1 MLHKFTSQIFRNIVV
16 VGPLTANLLH
26 RNPHWSFWRNLNSIG
41 WTKNQ
46 EHKWILR
53 LAKRSV
59 GSAEG
64 EEGAGRKKKDAS
76 PKKNRTKKVRNADKK
91 GKEELASA
99 KEHTSS
105 ESTGPIEEQQAFVK
119 EHPSSKEPDQ
129 NSTKEEY
136 IRDTKQRIISSWRYI
151 YYEAK
156 KLHKKKYRFRKIR
169 EARAA
174 AEEKARRDAGFEK
187 IRIFGPNPYE
197 LVGHILSDVSKRKEQ
212 IEKFMEQEKALR
224 KEENLLSGIVDYSY
238 SILFGGVISDFL
250 SNKFYV
256 IQDIEYFFAR
266 INQKNRG
273 SEYSD
278 YALLSQELYMTSL
291 LYAFMNAQRDRLRKE
306 KNRYSKDQ
314 KERIDPK
321 DEDKSITKDDSSKDQ
336 KERIDPKDED
346 KSITKDDSS
355 KDQKERIDPKDE
367 DKSKTKD
374 DSSKDQKER
383 IDPKDEDKSKTK
395 DGGPGKGKRKGK
407 KGKNNGGDAGAP
419 LSDSPK
425 DEDKS
430 KTKDGGPGKGKRKG
444 KKGKN
449 NGGDG
454 GDGGDAGAPL
464 SDSPKVD
471 SDYPLEDPWDV
482 PPYPKDD
489 SYYPNPKD
497 DSDYPN
503 PKDDSDD
510 SDDSDNPLEGLDFPF
525 DHQDT
530 DWDYTERDCDDQYCD
545 LNDRDI
551 SLETEAY
558 IQERYESVLKSI
570 EEYKIKN
577 RYESFSYK
585 KYSDPAEYSE
595 PTKDFPDQ
603 DQEGSKNFAHL
614 WVQCENCYGI
624 NYKKY
629 FFQTKLNI
637 CEHCGS
643 HLKMS
648 SSERIDLPVDP
659 GTWVPMDEDMISTDP
674 IEFDRNTTKI
684 IIPPIEFD
692 RNPTKIIIPPNK
704 EEEADDTNKDL
715 FCHCKC
721 NCNKKSC
728 KKDQSSAFCNNNRLF
743 TENHK
748 KEFQFNICLCDCEK
762 SKKEFQCHEKN
773 CQCDKSKK
781 EFHCHEKNCQ
791 CHEKNCQCH
800 ETNCQCHETNCQ
812 CHETNCQCHET
823 NCQCH
828 ICLCDCEKS
837 NKTNCQ
843 CHKINGIDLG
853 TNGKPFGTTPK
864 TKIHV
869 YSNGDSHAG
878 IKSDDTQNPIALYS
892 TNTADHI
899 NMESAESDKGNSK
912 SESDEGNSKYESD
925 EGNSKSE
932 SDEGNSKS
940 ESDEGNSK
948 YESDEGN
955 SKSEEDEGNSK
966 SEEDEGNSKS
976 EEDEGN
982 SKSEEDE
989 GNSKSESSKGNY
1001 NKEYKDKG
1009 YYNSESS
1016 KGNNKEED
1024 LDDSTGGDGSEEKDY
1039 KARLHSYQEETGLTE
1054 AIQTG
1059 TGQLKGIPVA
1069 IGVMDFQFIGGSMG
1083 SVVGEKITRLIEYA
1097 TKNFLP
1103 VILVCASGGARM
1115 QEGSLS
1121 LMQMAK
1127 ISAALHRHQTN
1138 KKLLYISILTTPTTG
1153 GVTASFGMLGDLN
1166 FAEPNA
1172 DIAFAGK
1179 RVIEQTLNLTVPE
1192 GIQTAENLFQ
1202 KGLLDLIVP
1211 RNILKNLI
1219 SELLKLHAVNKNQ
1232 VEHQGE

>member
-1 MLHKFTSQIFRNIVV
+1 MLHKLTFTIFGNIVVVFGNIVV
-16 VGPLTANLLH
+16 VGPLSANLLY

-41 WTKNQ
+41 WKKNQ
-46 EHKWILR
+46 EDKWILR

-129 NSTKEEY
+129 NSLNEENFWAETEENL
-136 IRDTKQRIISSWRYI
+136 RAENEENLRAENEKIISAWRSM

-156 KLHKKKYRFRKIR
+156 KLHKLKLHFREIR

-174 AEEKARRDAGFEK
+174 AEEKARRDGEFEK

-197 LVGHILSDVSKRKEQ
+197 VVGHILSDDSKRQENLD
-212 IEKFMEQEKALR
+212 KFMEEEKSLR
-224 KEENLLSGIVDYSY
+224 TEENILSGIVDFAY
-238 SILFGGVISDFL
+238 SILNPGFISDFI
-250 SNKFYV
+250 SNRYYV
-256 IQDIEYFFAR
+256 IQDIEYFFAQ
-266 INQKNRG
+266 INKKKRG

-278 YALLSQELYMTSL
+278 YALACQEIYMTDL
-291 LYAFMNAQRDRLRKE
+291 VYCFLKAQKDRLLKE
-306 KNRYSKDQ
+306 NDRYSQDQ
-314 KERIDPK
+314 KERIDLKDEDKSLTKDDASQDQKELIDPK
-321 DEDKSITKDDSSKDQ
+321 DEDKSL
-336 KERIDPKDED
+336 
-346 KSITKDDSS
+346 
-355 KDQKERIDPKDE
+355 
-367 DKSKTKD
+367 
-374 DSSKDQKER
+374 
-383 IDPKDEDKSKTK
+383 TK

-430 KTKDGGPGKGKRKG
+430 LTKDGGPGKGKRKG

-464 SDSPKVD
+464 SDSPKVY
-471 SDYPLEDPWDV
+471 SDYP
-482 PPYPKDD
+482 Y
-489 SYYPNPKD
+489 
-497 DSDYPN
+497 

-510 SDDSDNPLEGLDFPF
+510 SDYPLGGLDFPF

-530 DWDYTERDCDDQYCD
+530 DWDCTERDCDSQYCD

-551 SLETEAY
+551 NLEIDTEAY
-558 IQERYESVLKSI
+558 IQEQYKIILKRL
-570 EEYKIKN
+570 EEYLLPN
-577 RYESFSYK
+577 RYESLSSSSK
-585 KYSDPAEYSE
+585 KDSDPAEYSE
-595 PTKDFPDQ
+595 PTKYFPDQ
-603 DQEGSKNFAHL
+603 KDIKRKKKRKTKKKKSKKTQSSKNNQEGNQNQEGSQKYRHL

-674 IEFDRNTTKI
+674 IEFDRNPTQI

-692 RNPTKIIIPPNK
+692 RNPTQIIIPTNK
-704 EEEADDTNKDL
+704 EEEADDKNKDP

-728 KKDQSSAFCNNNRLF
+728 KKDQSSGFCNNNTLV
-743 TENHK
+743 TENDK
-748 KEFQFNICLCDCEK
+748 KNFQFNICLCDCDK
-762 SKKEFQCHEKN
+762 SKKNFQFNICLCDCDKSNKNCHCQCHEKN
-773 CQCDKSKK
+773 CQCHEKNCHCQCHEKNC
-781 EFHCHEKNCQ
+781 HCQCHEKNCQ

-800 ETNCQCHETNCQ
+800 EKNCQCHEK
-812 CHETNCQCHET
+812 

-828 ICLCDCEKS
+828 ICLCDCDKS
-837 NKTNCQ
+837 NKKNCQ
-843 CHKINGIDLG
+843 CHKIDGIDLG

-864 TKIHV
+864 TQIHV

-878 IKSDDTQNPIALYS
+878 IKSDDPQNPIALYS
-892 TNTADHI
+892 TNTSDDI
-899 NMESAESDKGNSK
+899 NVESAESDKGNSK
-912 SESDEGNSKYESD
+912 SESDK
-925 EGNSKSE
+925 GNSKSE

-948 YESDEGN
+948 SES
-955 SKSEEDEGNSK
+955 
-966 SEEDEGNSKS
+966 
-976 EEDEGN
+976 DEGN

-1024 LDDSTGGDGSEEKDY
+1024 LDDSTGGYGSEEKDY

-1059 TGQLKGIPVA
+1059 TGQLNGIPVA

-1127 ISAALHRHQTN
+1127 ISAALHKHQTN
-1138 KKLLYISILTTPTTG
+1138 KKLFYISILTTPTTG
-1153 GVTASFGMLGDLN
+1153 GVTASFGMLGDLI

-1192 GIQTAENLFQ
+1192 DIQTAENLFQ